1 LHNKDG
7 TKTQYMKSRAK
18 ADSYGDSVRW
28 YEADH
33 VQTSFLQLQNVVI
46 FEYSTR
52 ISIESTTNDT
62 L

>member
-1 LHNKDG
+1 
-7 TKTQYMKSRAK
+7 MKSRAK
-18 ADSYGDSVRW
+18 ADSYGDSVGW

>member
-1 LHNKDG
+1 
-7 TKTQYMKSRAK
+7 MKSRAK